1 MKTHLRL
8 GVILLPLFLLAG
20 CSDDVVTEPVS
31 REPEGYP
38 EPLVSDGAA
47 GLDQLITNLGSSY
60 LEMSYAEY
68 EKILA
73 ADYVFRVDPAEV
85 AAMGTEEFDA
95 PGDLSSTAKM
105 FSGEVGRVPVLDP
118 VTRLPTGDFVEIP
131 AIATISVDIDPAGPG
146 WEEGRWGE
154 FGMTWRRVYDV
165 ALTVTYAASNR
176 VDQIRGKSVF
186 YGIADQE
193 TGRWQLRVWED
204 QGVDS
209 AIVVRAN
216 DSTSVASL
224 KSRYLY

>member
-1 MKTHLRL
+1 MKTHLQL
-8 GVILLPLFLLAG
+8 SVILLPLILLAG

-85 AAMGTEEFDA
+85 DITGTAELDA
-95 PGDLSSTAKM
+95 SGDLSSAENM
-105 FSGEVGRVPVLDP
+105 FSGEVGREPILDP
-118 VTRLPTGDFVEIP
+118 VTRLPTGDFLEIP

-154 FGMTWRRVYDV
+154 YGMTWRRVYAV
-165 ALTVTYAASNR
+165 AMTVTHAASNR
-176 VDQIRGKSVF
+176 VDQVRGKSVF
-186 YGIADQE
+186 FAIADQE
-193 TGRWQLRVWED
+193 TGRWQLRAWED

-209 AIVVRAN
+209 EIVVRAN